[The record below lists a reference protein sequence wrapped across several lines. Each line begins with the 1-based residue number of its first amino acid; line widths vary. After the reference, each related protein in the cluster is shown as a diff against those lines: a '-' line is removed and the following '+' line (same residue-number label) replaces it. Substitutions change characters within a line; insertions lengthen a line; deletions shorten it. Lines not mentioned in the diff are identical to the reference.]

1 MKGKERAKTKINAK
15 VKTKIQ
21 ASSNVNTNSMKSNK
35 GITLI
40 ALVVTIVVLIILAT
54 ISINAVLGE
63 NGLIRK
69 AEQAKELQEQTTAK
83 EQNELDAYSEY
94 VDKEMNGGNY
104 QDKYLDN
111 TLPVSP
117 RLAEGMTKVKYNST
131 TGKWEKV
138 TDEGTA
144 WYNYAS
150 DKKEWANVVLGD
162 ATFNADG
169 TLDESKP
176 YSQLVWI
183 PRFAY
188 QITSYYHTGGD
199 ETTAGNINVVFI
211 DTNNQD
217 KNKTATYTTTYPNAE
232 AGTDKGMS
240 GYVVHPAF
248 DYDGKHL
255 SGFWMGKF
263 ESSHTGCTTS
273 IGTGQA
279 AYTGNEVMTIRAN
292 VTSWRNIKIGD
303 AFTTC
308 LKMNTAGNPYNL
320 HASDNVVDPHMVKNT
335 EWGAVAYL
343 SKSEYGKQNEEVYI
357 NNSSD
362 YITGNAAS
370 DSAYAGAASGVQN
383 AYNTAGGVKAS
394 TTGTVYGIYDM
405 SGGNWER
412 VAAYVNNGHDN
423 LKNGTILVNGAAKY
437 KNEYTATATN
447 GNDSQSG
454 NYANADPT
462 TATGYYGDAVW
473 ETSNASSG
481 QGSWYKDYSYFPCT
495 NYPFFVRGGG
505 YVNASFAGVFCFSW
519 TNGEAVDDAGFRV
532 VVPVL

>member
-1 MKGKERAKTKINAK
+1 MRCF
-15 VKTKIQ
+15 
-21 ASSNVNTNSMKSNK
+21 
-35 GITLI
+35 
-40 ALVVTIVVLIILAT
+40 
-54 ISINAVLGE
+54 GE

-131 TGKWEKV
+131 TNKWEKV
-138 TDEGTA
+138 TDEGAA

-162 ATFNADG
+162 ATFKADG
-169 TLDESKP
+169 TLDETKP

-211 DTNNQD
+211 DESNQ
-217 KNKTATYTTTYPNAE
+217 NKEKTTTYSTTYPVAT

-255 SGFWMGKF
+255 AGFWMGKF
-263 ESSHTGCTTS
+263 ESSHRKCTKS
-273 IGTGQA
+273 VGTGQEEF
-279 AYTGNEVMTIRAN
+279 TGNEVMTIRAN
-292 VTSWRNIKIGD
+292 VTSWRKIKIGD

-308 LKMNTAGNPYNL
+308 LNMNRSGNPYGL
-320 HASDNVVDPHMVKNT
+320 RSTDTAVDPHMVKNT

-357 NNSSD
+357 NNSST
-362 YITGNAAS
+362 YITGNAGNT
-370 DSAYAGAASGVQN
+370 AYADAASGVTN
-383 AYNTAGGVKAS
+383 KYNEGNGPKAS

-423 LKNGTILVNGAAKY
+423 LKYGTTLVNGAAKY

-473 ETSNASSG
+473 ETSNASTG
-481 QGSWYKDYSYFPCT
+481 QGSWYKDYSDFP
-495 NYPFFVRGGG
+495 YAEWPFFNRGGYCVSTSG
-505 YVNASFAGVFCFSW
+505 AGVFCFSISNGGAN
-519 TNGEAVDDAGFRV
+519 TNAGFRV